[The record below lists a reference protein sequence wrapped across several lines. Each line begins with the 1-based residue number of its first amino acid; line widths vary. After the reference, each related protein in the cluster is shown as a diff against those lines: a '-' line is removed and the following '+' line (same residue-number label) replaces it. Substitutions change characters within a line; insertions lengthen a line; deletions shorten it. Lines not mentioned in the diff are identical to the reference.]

1 MLKKIGIVGGGH
13 IGGVLFAEIA
23 MRKLAKTI
31 GLVEIK
37 PPEMAK
43 GKALDI
49 VEGSPLIQAD
59 FEYITSKEF
68 EALEGCDLVLHTA
81 GIPRTKRP
89 DGTIPSR
96 DELLTTNVKIAK
108 AVSGGI
114 QKYCP
119 EAIII
124 SIANPLDAIVYTL
137 YKTLNPSKNKLMG
150 MAGVLDSSRYRYFVA
165 KEVGVSVENIEAM
178 VLGGHGDSMVPVR
191 STCRIAGIP
200 VEKFISEEK
209 LIEIENRTRKAGG
222 EIVGLM
228 GTGSAFVS
236 AAWST
241 LEMVEAIIY
250 DKKKILPA
258 SSLLEGEYGVNGLFM
273 GAPAILGASG
283 VEKVIEIELA
293 DSEKDAL
300 AQSVKAVQK
309 TCAEVDQKLIEM

>member
-23 MRKLAKTI
+23 KRKLAKTI

-37 PPEMAK
+37 PPDMAE

-59 FEYITSKEF
+59 YEYTTSKEF
-68 EALEGCDLVLHTA
+68 DALKGCDLVLHTA

-89 DGTIPSR
+89 DGTIPNR

-114 QKYCP
+114 QQYCP

-137 YKTLNPSKNKLMG
+137 HKTLNPPKNKLMG

-200 VEKFISEEK
+200 VDKFISEEK
-209 LIEIENRTRKAGG
+209 LIEIEARTRKAGG

-250 DKKKILPA
+250 DKKKIMPA

-283 VEKVIEIELA
+283 VEKVIEIELT
-293 DSEKDAL
+293 DSEKSAL

-309 TCAEVDQKLIEM
+309 TCAEVDQKLTEM